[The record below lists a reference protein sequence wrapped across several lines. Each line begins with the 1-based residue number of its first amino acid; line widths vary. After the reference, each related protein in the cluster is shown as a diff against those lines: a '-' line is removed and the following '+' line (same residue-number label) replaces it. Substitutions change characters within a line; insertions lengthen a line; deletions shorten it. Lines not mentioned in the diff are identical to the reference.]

1 MNMGRNPLHPALPN
15 DKGPLLKVNFRYHF
29 QGSYS
34 VLNRTG
40 PFTFAFHRCN
50 QLLIVTEG
58 AKIPLSDTLPFAP
71 PNFLAIG
78 NGENAYPPALPIPF

>member
-1 MNMGRNPLHPALPN
+1 MPN
-15 DKGPLLKVNFRYHF
+15 DKGPLLKVNFSYHF

-34 VLNRTG
+34 ALNRTG
-40 PFTFAFHRCN
+40 PFTFAFHCN

-78 NGENAYPPALPIPF
+78 NGKMLILQPFPFLFE